1 MMNTLEDRYRTVDGT
16 DGTYWMPHVPM
27 DRPDRTR
34 VRAGLWLVAAVV
46 LLGAGMVI
54 QYA

>member
-1 MMNTLEDRYRTVDGT
+1 MTNTLEDRYRTADGA

-34 VRAGLWLVAAVV
+34 LLPGLVLVAAVV
-46 LLGAGMVI
+46 LFGAVMVMR
-54 QYA
+54 YA